1 MIAPNNINRA
11 IDSNK
16 QIYQRMQV
24 AKGPSNRA
32 MMLSAYHTDKVQYY
46 NDENAKKKEDKKKK
60 NKIFTLLFTGVSG
73 IAIAT
78 GVIASIVKGK
88 GKNHINLARLKDLKF
103 DTKKLGFDTDKIMK
117 SKFMTGLMKKLEP
130 VMNFGINFGTI
141 RDDYARR
148 LVEKTKGTKFE
159 FINTGA
165 EKFKKLYHKWAHDG
179 AKEDYEAA
187 RKNLSSALEKQGITR
202 KITDFDTFFTEARDV
217 TTEKLTKGTT
227 ITQDFFAKNNDG
239 KMRPLKDMGKEL
251 TESIIADKRIRP
263 LYDKYLIKDLPEE
276 VLKDKE
282 VQSALANYNNIVTGV
297 IDKHR
302 DTNIGNAISDAA
314 GMIAA
319 VGGLGAA
326 VATADN
332 KEERKSTFL
341 NLGLP
346 ILSTLGFMIYGNMKN
361 IAGVKSMMTGLALG
375 EVAKIAAK
383 IIDKATSPKDNKA
396 TKV

>member
-1 MIAPNNINRA
+1 MIATNNINHA

-16 QIYQRMQV
+16 YIYQKMQV
-24 AKGPSNRA
+24 AQGPSNRA
-32 MMLSAYHTDKVQYY
+32 MMLNAYHTDKVQFY
-46 NDENAKKKEDKKKK
+46 NDENAKKKAEKKKQ
-60 NKIFTLLFTGVSG
+60 NKIFTLLFAGVSC

-78 GVIASIVKGK
+78 GVVASLIKGK

-103 DTKKLGFDTDKIMK
+103 DPKKLGFDTDKIMQ

-130 VMNFGINFGTI
+130 IMNFGINFGTI
-141 RDDYARR
+141 RDDCARR

-179 AKEDYEAA
+179 AKESYEVASE
-187 RKNLSSALEKQGITR
+187 NLNNILEKHGITK
-202 KITDFDTFFTEARDV
+202 KIADFDTFFNEARDV

-227 ITQDFFAKNNDG
+227 LTQDFFSKDANG
-239 KMRPLKDMGKEL
+239 KMRPFKVMKKEL
-251 TESIIADKRIRP
+251 TEGIIADKRIRP
-263 LYDKYLIKDLPEE
+263 LYDKYLIEDLPEE
-276 VLKDKE
+276 VLKNKE
-282 VQSALANYNNIVTGV
+282 VGKALADYNTIVTSV

-314 GMIAA
+314 GMITA

-326 VATADN
+326 IATADS

-361 IAGVKSMMTGLALG
+361 IAGVTSMVMGFAFG
-375 EVAKIAAK
+375 EVTKVIAK
-383 IIDKATSPKDNKA
+383 IIDKATSPKDNKT
-396 TKV
+396 TKA